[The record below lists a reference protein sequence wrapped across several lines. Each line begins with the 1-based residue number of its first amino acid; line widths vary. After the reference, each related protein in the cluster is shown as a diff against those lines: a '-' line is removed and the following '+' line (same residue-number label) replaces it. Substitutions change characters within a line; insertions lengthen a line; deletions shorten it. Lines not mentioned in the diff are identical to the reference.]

1 MLVTYSS
8 KDFIIFHVVYYL
20 LMLWCIGG
28 LDLVIFEVQDE
39 NIINNLECQYT
50 IMTNHSNLQLQILW
64 KPMIFYFTYYL
75 YLPLPRMG
83 KWEVILNGHLFIC
96 LKRTIDR
103 QNKSQYNITASKL
116 DDSCQYG
123 WSPCFSNKSNIFI
136 HLIWPSLWEQYIVGA
151 SSVFGRVAVF
161 NPDFYIFLEYLFTS
175 QKLLSLINI
184 LNKLNILVYSIMIH
198 PTFLIL
204 VLEHTHKF
212 TCTGNRCT
220 LQYNI

>member
-28 LDLVIFEVQDE
+28 LDLVIFEDQDE

-64 KPMIFYFTYYL
+64 KPIIFYFTYCL

-103 QNKSQYNITASKL
+103 QNKSQHNITASKL

-123 WSPCFSNKSNIFI
+123 WSPCFCNKSNIFI
-136 HLIWPSLWEQYIVGA
+136 HLI
-151 SSVFGRVAVF
+151 
-161 NPDFYIFLEYLFTS
+161 
-175 QKLLSLINI
+175 
-184 LNKLNILVYSIMIH
+184 
-198 PTFLIL
+198 
-204 VLEHTHKF
+204 
-212 TCTGNRCT
+212 
-220 LQYNI
+220 